1 MRLLMMVFL
10 AAVLVC
16 DAHDARSMTPWVLLA
31 PGLAMIS
38 LVIHDLRVA
47 AASEREP
54 V

>member
-1 MRLLMMVFL
+1 MHLVIMVFL
-10 AAVLVC
+10 AAVLIC

-47 AASEREP
+47 VGSEKEAA
-54 V
+54 